1 VRISRRR
8 TILVVVVAVIVVAA
22 GLVAYFE
29 FVRRASPSP
38 APAPV
43 AVDSLSGT
51 TGTSGAQ
58 ATLVLLSHSSTPIQ
72 NVTGR
77 IPLAVGTTTVLI
89 WFYYHTVSY
98 PDPLDDGAAVSSS
111 SPLGGATAPCGQT
124 VPVTIA
130 GIYFATGN
138 PSGDGTFSE
147 VESAT
152 YVCAP
157 PP

>member
-8 TILVVVVAVIVVAA
+8 KILAVVVAVILVAA
-22 GLVAYFE
+22 GVVAYFAL
-29 FVRRASPSP
+29 VSRTSPSSPSP
-38 APAPV
+38 PV

-58 ATLVLLSHSSTPIQ
+58 ATLILLSHSSTKIQ
-72 NVTGR
+72 NLTGR
-77 IPLAVGTTTVLI
+77 IPLPVGAATVQV
-89 WFYYHTVSY
+89 WFYYRTVNYSN
-98 PDPLDDGAAVSSS
+98 PMVDGAAVSST
-111 SPLGGATAPCGQT
+111 SPLGGASAPCGQS
-124 VPVTIA
+124 VPVTVA
-130 GIYFATGN
+130 GVYFLEGN
-138 PSGDGTFSE
+138 PAGDGTFSE